1 MNNFWCNSERWIS
14 QHYSSQLPKN
24 FVANIGDRWTSV
36 SRISKFE
43 AAAKNDGQRVKEFSC
58 VSTDGV
64 GVSVHM
70 KRTNQA
76 SAPAKPQ
83 TIFHDCVAG
92 IDPSYREMFACARR
106 ENNDNLEDE
115 KRIKLSSKSFHRR
128 TRFHARL
135 KKLQQWSES
144 FGYTNLQM
152 KYLNQR
158 CDTKSGDESGQDWSL
173 IRLVDSICPKRYKC
187 TLIKILVHKSLN
199 ALKILVIFNHIYL
212 PIFLCTWYHL
222 VIVSYHFDDIYI
234 RQALFR
240 KGF

>member
-1 MNNFWCNSERWIS
+1 MQFRKVDFSALFVAVAKKLCREYWGSMDIGFTHQQIWSGCKEWWTTSERVQLHFDGWS
-14 QHYSSQLPKN
+14 RSVGTHEADESSLSTSKTSNDLPWL
-24 FVANIGDRWTSV
+24 RS
-36 SRISKFE
+36 S
-43 AAAKNDGQRVKEFSC
+43 
-58 VSTDGV
+58 
-64 GVSVHM
+64 
-70 KRTNQA
+70 
-76 SAPAKPQ
+76 
-83 TIFHDCVAG
+83 

-115 KRIKLSSKSFHRR
+115 ERIKLSSKSFHRR

-135 KKLQQWSES
+135 KKPQQWSES